1 MSKLAVLGAGS
12 WGIAVAV
19 LLAGKRHEITL
30 WEFEP
35 EDCRK
40 LQSLREHPAKLPGIK
55 IPESVAITND
65 LALSLKEAQGV
76 ILALPSHTMRP
87 AAKVFSSHLS
97 GQVAFIVSL
106 AKGIENNTLCR
117 MSEVLV
123 QELSKIYHDRIAT
136 LSGPSHAEE
145 VSRDIPTTV
154 VAASIRPEVAAAIQE
169 TFTTNS
175 FRVYTSADLIGVE
188 LGGSLKNV
196 IAIAAGVLQG
206 LNLGDNTIGALMTRG
221 LAEMVRLGRKMGAD
235 PLTFSG
241 LSGIGDLITTC
252 ISRHSRNRYV
262 GEQLGRGRKLADVLG
277 SMSMVAE
284 GVKTTR
290 SAYELA
296 KIHNVE
302 MPITTQMYNILFED
316 KEPARAVGDLMA
328 RSPKPEIWA

>member
-1 MSKLAVLGAGS
+1 MSKLTVLGAGS

-19 LLAGKRHEITL
+19 LLSGKGHEVVL
-30 WEFEP
+30 WEFDPGEAG
-35 EDCRK
+35 K

-55 IPESVAITND
+55 IPLSVTITND
-65 LALSLKEAQGV
+65 LSIAMKGSQGV
-76 ILALPSHTMRP
+76 VLALPSHTMRQS
-87 AAKVFSSHLS
+87 AKAIS
-97 GQVAFIVSL
+97 GLVTDKVGFIVSL

-123 QELSKIYHDRIAT
+123 QELPKNHINQIST

-145 VSRDIPTTV
+145 VSREIPTTV
-154 VAASIRPEVAAAIQE
+154 VAASYRPEVAAIIQE
-169 TFTTNS
+169 AFTTNT
-175 FRVYTSADLIGVE
+175 FRVYTSDDLIGVE

-206 LNLGDNTIGALMTRG
+206 LRLGDNTIGALMTRG
-221 LAEMVRLGRKMGAD
+221 LAEMVRLGRKLGAD

-241 LSGIGDLITTC
+241 LSGVGDLITTC
-252 ISRHSRNRYV
+252 ISKHSRNRYV
-262 GEQLGRGRKLADVLG
+262 GEQLGLGRKLPDILG
-277 SMSMVAE
+277 SMAMVAE

-316 KEPARAVGDLMA
+316 KEPAMAVKDLMT
-328 RSPKPEIWA
+328 RSLKPEIWA

>member
-1 MSKLAVLGAGS
+1 MSKLTVLGAGS

-19 LLAGKRHEITL
+19 LLSAKGHDISL
-30 WEFEP
+30 WEFDLKET
-35 EDCRK
+35 EK
-40 LQSLREHPAKLPGIK
+40 LLSFRELPSKLPGIK
-55 IPESVAITND
+55 IPTQIRITNQ
-65 LALSLKEAQGV
+65 LAESLSKTQGV
-76 ILALPSHTMRP
+76 ILAVPSHTMRQT
-87 AAKVFSSHLS
+87 AKSIAGYLSSDI
-97 GQVAFIVSL
+97 GFIVSL

-123 QELSKIYHDRIAT
+123 QELPKPYINLVST

-145 VSRDIPTTV
+145 VSREIPTTV
-154 VAASIRPEVAAAIQE
+154 VAAGYRPEVASLIQE
-169 TFTTNS
+169 TFTINS
-175 FRVYTSADLIGVE
+175 FRVYTSGDLIGVE

-206 LNLGDNTIGALMTRG
+206 LKLGDNTIGALMTRG
-221 LAEMVRLGRKMGAD
+221 LAEMVRLGRKLGAD

-252 ISRHSRNRYV
+252 ISKHSRNRYV
-262 GEQLGRGRKLADVLG
+262 GEQLGLGRKLKDILE

-284 GVKTTR
+284 GVKTTQ

-302 MPITTQMYNILFED
+302 MPITTQMYNILFEN
-316 KEPARAVGDLMA
+316 KEPARAVHDLMT
-328 RSPKPEIWA
+328 RSLKPEIWA